1 MSNRY
6 DVISI
11 TMDTET
17 KRRIDVLAAQDDRT
31 RSNML
36 AWLVNQEFAR
46 RTELARTGA
55 NNDETQIVQSTG
67 RAEGESAPQT
77 ADSL

>member
-1 MSNRY
+1 MGNRY

-17 KRRIDVLAAQDDRT
+17 KRRIDVLAEQDDRT

-36 AWLVNQEFAR
+36 AWLVNQEYLR
-46 RTELARTGA
+46 RAA
-55 NNDETQIVQSTG
+55 
-67 RAEGESAPQT
+67 SAPVEKAAKK
-77 ADSL
+77 ADGGEITQQQEATNEVDKSKS